1 MKNGNSNRKNIVM
14 AKAIESGNVA
24 KVEKTMTTADIQRSV
39 SQASLEFLTTILNQ
53 GVAEEGTEFLTENA
67 RAVKIVGTLQKL
79 AKLRGLT
86 TTDEMLKDRFENE
99 GLIDTD
105 KEIEGNT
112 DTDQINQPLSTPDE
126 FELIFK

>member
-1 MKNGNSNRKNIVM
+1 MKNNNRTTKNIIL
-14 AKAIESGNVA
+14 AEAIASGRVA
-24 KVEKTMTTADIQRSV
+24 EADKTMTAEDNQRSV

-53 GVAEEGTEFLTENA
+53 GVAEEGTEFLTENP

-86 TTDEMLKDRFENE
+86 TTVEMLKDRFENE

>member
-1 MKNGNSNRKNIVM
+1 MKNNNRNRKNIVL
-14 AKAIESGNVA
+14 AEAIASGRVA
-24 KVEKTMTTADIQRSV
+24 EADKTMTAEDNQRSV
-39 SQASLEFLTTILNQ
+39 SQASLEFLTTILDQ
-53 GVAEEGTEFLTENA
+53 GVAEEGTEFLTENP

-86 TTDEMLKDRFENE
+86 TTVEMLKDRFENE

>member
-1 MKNGNSNRKNIVM
+1 MKNNNRNRKNIVL
-14 AKAIESGNVA
+14 AEAIASGKVA
-24 KVEKTMTTADIQRSV
+24 EADKTMTAEDNQRSV

-53 GVAEEGTEFLTENA
+53 GVAEEGTEFLTENP

-86 TTDEMLKDRFENE
+86 TTVEMLKDRFENE

>member
-1 MKNGNSNRKNIVM
+1 MFSIL
-14 AKAIESGNVA
+14 AEAIASGRVA
-24 KVEKTMTTADIQRSV
+24 EADKTMTAEDNQRSV

-53 GVAEEGTEFLTENA
+53 GVAEEGTEFLTENP

-86 TTDEMLKDRFENE
+86 TTVEMLKDRFENE

>member
-1 MKNGNSNRKNIVM
+1 MKNNNRNRKNIVL
-14 AKAIESGNVA
+14 AEAIASGRVA
-24 KVEKTMTTADIQRSV
+24 EADKTMTAEDNQRSV

-53 GVAEEGTEFLTENA
+53 GVAEEGTEFLTENP

-86 TTDEMLKDRFENE
+86 TTVEMLKDRFENE

-105 KEIEGNT
+105 KEIEDARNYL
-112 DTDQINQPLSTPDE
+112 LST
-126 FELIFK
+126 ELKYFN

>member
-1 MKNGNSNRKNIVM
+1 MKNNNSNRKNIVL
-14 AKAIESGNVA
+14 AEAIASGRVA
-24 KVEKTMTTADIQRSV
+24 EADKTMTAEDNQRSV

-53 GVAEEGTEFLTENA
+53 GVAEEGTEFLTENP

-86 TTDEMLKDRFENE
+86 TTVEMLKDRFENE

>member
-1 MKNGNSNRKNIVM
+1 MKNGNSKRKNIVL
-14 AKAIESGNVA
+14 AQAVESGNVA

-53 GVAEEGTEFLTENA
+53 GVAEEGTEFLTENP

-86 TTDEMLKDRFENE
+86 TTVEMLKDMFENE

>member
-1 MKNGNSNRKNIVM
+1 MKNNNSNRKNIVL
-14 AKAIESGNVA
+14 AEAIASGKVA
-24 KVEKTMTTADIQRSV
+24 EADKTMTAEDNQRSV

-53 GVAEEGTEFLTENA
+53 GVAEEGTEFLTENP

-86 TTDEMLKDRFENE
+86 TTVEMLKDRFENE

>member
-1 MKNGNSNRKNIVM
+1 MKNNNSNRKNIVL
-14 AKAIESGNVA
+14 AEAIASGKVA
-24 KVEKTMTTADIQRSV
+24 EADKTMTAEDNQRSV

-53 GVAEEGTEFLTENA
+53 GVAEEGTEFLTENP

-79 AKLRGLT
+79 AKIRGLT
-86 TTDEMLKDRFENE
+86 TTVEMLKDRFENE

>member
-1 MKNGNSNRKNIVM
+1 MKNNNSNRKNIVL
-14 AKAIESGNVA
+14 AEAIASGKVA
-24 KVEKTMTTADIQRSV
+24 EADKTMTAGDNQRSV

-53 GVAEEGTEFLTENA
+53 GVAEEGTEFLTENP

-79 AKLRGLT
+79 AKVRGLT
-86 TTDEMLKDRFENE
+86 TTVDLLKASFQNE

>member
-1 MKNGNSNRKNIVM
+1 MKNNNRNRKNIVL
-14 AKAIESGNVA
+14 AEAIASGRVA
-24 KVEKTMTTADIQRSV
+24 EADKTMTAEDNQRSV

-53 GVAEEGTEFLTENA
+53 GVAEEGTEFLTENP

-86 TTDEMLKDRFENE
+86 TTVEMLNDRFENE

>member
-1 MKNGNSNRKNIVM
+1 MKNNNRNRKNIVL
-14 AKAIESGNVA
+14 AEAIASGRVA
-24 KVEKTMTTADIQRSV
+24 EADKTMTAEDNQRSV

-53 GVAEEGTEFLTENA
+53 GVAEEGTEFLTENP

-86 TTDEMLKDRFENE
+86 TTVEMLKDRFENE

>member
-1 MKNGNSNRKNIVM
+1 MKNNNRNRKNIVL
-14 AKAIESGNVA
+14 AEAIASGRVA
-24 KVEKTMTTADIQRSV
+24 EADKTMTAEDNQRSV

-53 GVAEEGTEFLTENA
+53 GVAEEGTEFLTENP
-67 RAVKIVGTLQKL
+67 RAVKIGGTLQKL

-86 TTDEMLKDRFENE
+86 TTVEMLKDRFENE

>member
-1 MKNGNSNRKNIVM
+1 
-14 AKAIESGNVA
+14 
-24 KVEKTMTTADIQRSV
+24 MTAEDNQRSV

-53 GVAEEGTEFLTENA
+53 GVAEEGTEFLTENP

-86 TTDEMLKDRFENE
+86 TTVEMLKDRFENE

>member
-1 MKNGNSNRKNIVM
+1 MKNINRNRKNIVL
-14 AKAIESGNVA
+14 AEAIASGRVA
-24 KVEKTMTTADIQRSV
+24 EADKTMTAEDNQRSV

-53 GVAEEGTEFLTENA
+53 GVAAEGTEFLTENP
-67 RAVKIVGTLQKL
+67 RAVNIVGTLQKL

-86 TTDEMLKDRFENE
+86 TTVEMLKDRFENE